1 MDQPIGV
8 RPELFSS
15 IGPYNLRYRSLAD
28 WDFNIRCF
36 ANPALVTRHMDVV
49 VARFNELGGLSN
61 TFVDKAFL
69 KRLPITTRL
78 GIRLV
83 IIAARWWVKWRARGD

>member
-1 MDQPIGV
+1 
-8 RPELFSS
+8 
-15 IGPYNLRYRSLAD
+15 
-28 WDFNIRCF
+28 
-36 ANPALVTRHMDVV
+36 MDVV